1 MPVWRHQSHRGP
13 ARCGTSSNLYIKIY
27 NTLMKIFIHWFLSA
41 LAIAIAAYL
50 IPGIGVA
57 GVVPALVLAL
67 VLAAINTFI
76 RPVLMVLTLPFSIM
90 TLGLFALVLNTL
102 LIMLAAAVVPGVTVS
117 GFLSAF
123 IFGIVLALVSAT
135 LKSFQD

>member
-1 MPVWRHQSHRGP
+1 
-13 ARCGTSSNLYIKIY
+13 
-27 NTLMKIFIHWFLSA
+27 MKIFIHWFLHA

-50 IPGIGVA
+50 LPGITISGL
-57 GVVPALVLAL
+57 VPLLVLSI
-67 VLAAINTFI
+67 VLAAINTFV
-76 RPVLMVLTLPFSIM
+76 RPVLIVLTLPLSIM
-90 TLGLFALVLNTL
+90 TLGLFTLVLNTL
-102 LIMLAAAVVPGVTVS
+102 LIMLASAIVPGVTVS

>member
-1 MPVWRHQSHRGP
+1 
-13 ARCGTSSNLYIKIY
+13 
-27 NTLMKIFIHWFLSA
+27 MKIFIHWFLSA
-41 LAIAIAAYL
+41 LAIGIAAYL
-50 IPGIGVA
+50 IPGITIA
-57 GVVPALVLAL
+57 GVIPALILAL

-76 RPVLMVLTLPFSIM
+76 RPVLMVLTLPLSIM

-102 LIMLAAAVVPGVTVS
+102 LIMFAAAVVPGVAVS
-117 GFLSAF
+117 GFISAL